1 MTISGSLAGRAALV
15 TGAGAGIGAA
25 IARRLARDGAAIAV
39 LDIDDRAARFSAE
52 AIRADGN
59 RAEPL
64 VADVRARAEVDRA
77 VARARALFGPL
88 TILVNNAG
96 VAGNNVP
103 LEAIDDAAYERMFG
117 VHVMGSLHCLQ
128 AVVADMKAERWGRVV
143 NIASNRGQVGFERS
157 CHYSGA
163 KAALIAFAKAWA
175 RELAPWNVRA
185 NAVAPGVVRTAM
197 TLAHGEAAVREEADL
212 NLLKRWA
219 EPDEIAATVAFL
231 VGPEGDFFTGQLLCP
246 NGGDPIVGI

>member
-1 MTISGSLAGRAALV
+1 MSHALPLSGRAALV
-15 TGAGAGIGAA
+15 TGAGSGIGRAVA
-25 IARRLARDGAAIAV
+25 LRLARDGAAVAV
-39 LDIDDRAARFSAE
+39 LDRDEDGVRAAVE
-52 AIRADGN
+52 AIRAAGGQ
-59 RAEPL
+59 AEPID
-64 VADVRARAEVDRA
+64 ADVRQRDAVDRG
-77 VARARALFGPL
+77 VAAASAALGPV

-96 VAGNNVP
+96 VAGNNAP
-103 LEAIDDAAYERMFG
+103 LEAMFG
-117 VHVMGSLHCLQ
+117 VHVEGALICLQ
-128 AVVADMKAERWGRVV
+128 AVVGAMKAARYGRIV

-163 KAALIAFAKAWA
+163 KAALIAFAKSWA

-197 TLAHGEAAVREEADL
+197 TLAYGEDAVREEADL

-219 EPDEIAATVAFL
+219 EPDEIAATIAFL
-231 VGPEGDFFTGQLLCP
+231 VGPEGDYFTGQLLCP